1 MLPRERV
8 SVRLGLRLRW
18 QLGLRFDAL
27 AGIPAGRRSSSLSML
42 AGEKIGSAV
51 VGDEAKLSDLHDELE
66 HASAKSSARPRGG
79 IGVRGRSGS
88 GVEKDQARGS
98 GACEEPS
105 LGGNEV
111 GMSRECMRN
120 TRGGSKASRAPR
132 PLATCSS
139 YTGLTMRRVSPRGR
153 DVSGPAPAKRFF
165 QQRRNGA
172 GGVHAQAR
180 GARSD
185 QLYATVC
192 RGSSA
197 AGVEGP
203 RQGHSHA

>member
-27 AGIPAGRRSSSLSML
+27 AGVPAGRRSSSLSML

-105 LGGNEV
+105 LGGKEV

-153 DVSGPAPAKRFF
+153 GM
-165 QQRRNGA
+165 
-172 GGVHAQAR
+172 
-180 GARSD
+180 
-185 QLYATVC
+185 
-192 RGSSA
+192 
-197 AGVEGP
+197 
-203 RQGHSHA
+203 